1 MRPSTALA
9 SANAPEVAPVLLAN
23 WSSYTPKVQT
33 AVVDAIFSRQNRLP
47 GLLDAAEKG
56 TLSLSSLDANRVRQ
70 LDQIPDAAIRSR
82 AKTLLAKQYTTAS
95 RAVVLNRYLTA
106 LTLSRDAARG
116 KKVFEQQCVKCHKVS
131 GQGFEVGPDLSVTK
145 TRADETLISDVMDP
159 SSVLTVGYRNYNV
172 ITVDGRIFN
181 GVLTAETATSVTLRK
196 EEGAEQT
203 ILRKD
208 IDEMA
213 ASPISMMPE
222 DLEKLVTPQDVAD
235 LLAFLRESYTPA
247 PSVTKQPRLTLFED
261 QASFAEALREGSGT
275 VRLDAEGPYSG
286 QTCLAVTPP
295 QRFSPQIPD
304 WEYRVTENPGPGEFR
319 YLRFAWKSQGA
330 GIMLELAAEGNW
342 PGANEAVRRYYS
354 GQNTTGWAAR
364 QVAAEA
370 PRDWVLVTCDL
381 WKDFGSFTLTGI
393 APTAMGGEALFDRIE
408 LARSLGD
415 LERPPGTP

>member
-1 MRPSTALA
+1 MAATAGKLLDARQPLEVQLAAVAALA
-9 SANAPEVAPVLLAN
+9 SADAPEVAPVLLAD
-23 WSSYTPKVQT
+23 WSSHTPKVQA

-56 TLSLSSLDANRVRQ
+56 TLSLSSLDANRCRQ
-70 LDQIPDAAIRSR
+70 LEQIPDAAIRSR
-82 AKTLLAKQYTTAS
+82 AQSLLAKQRTTAS
-95 RAVVLNRYLTA
+95 RAAVLTRYLTA

-172 ITVDGRIFN
+172 ITADGRIFN

-196 EEGAEQT
+196 EEGVEQT

-222 DLEKLVTPQDVAD
+222 DLEKVVTPQDVAD
-235 LLAFLRESYTPA
+235 LLAFLREAYTPA
-247 PSVTKQPRLTLFED
+247 TSDHDAAADHAVRGSSLRSPMRCTKAAARCGCTRK
-261 QASFAEALREGSGT
+261 A
-275 VRLDAEGPYSG
+275 PYSG
-286 QTCLAVTPP
+286 QACLAVTPP
-295 QRFSPQIPD
+295 QRFSPRIPD
-304 WEYRVTENPGPGEFR
+304 WEYRITENPGPGEFR
-319 YLRFAWKSQGA
+319 YLRFAWKSRGA

-342 PGANEAVRRYYS
+342 PQAERSGPPLLQRPEHHRLGRASGRRRVAAA
-354 GQNTTGWAAR
+354 TGWWSPAI
-364 QVAAEA
+364 
-370 PRDWVLVTCDL
+370 C
-381 WKDFGSFTLTGI
+381 G
-393 APTAMGGEALFDRIE
+393 RI
-408 LARSLGD
+408 LAVSR
-415 LERPPGTP
+415 